1 MKVNEELN
9 ALTVKGLHPFRFP
22 IMPRLVAA
30 VLMFPMLLVAMN
42 LMALAGMVTV
52 MIPLKVFFAALFTR
66 VVTWSTPADVFGGL
80 ANGVVC
86 GAVVAGI
93 DCARDMATGV
103 GLRAVSE
110 SATAAVVSGIMAI
123 ILLHGGFAVFFY
135 VMGW

>member
-52 MIPLKVFFAALFTR
+52 MIPLKDRAAGSIPIAPTININGFNGLFLTAIGHERPAVPNNSVKWAFGLGTDWARSGR
-66 VVTWSTPADVFGGL
+66 VM
-80 ANGVVC
+80 
-86 GAVVAGI
+86 
-93 DCARDMATGV
+93 R
-103 GLRAVSE
+103 
-110 SATAAVVSGIMAI
+110 
-123 ILLHGGFAVFFY
+123 
-135 VMGW
+135 